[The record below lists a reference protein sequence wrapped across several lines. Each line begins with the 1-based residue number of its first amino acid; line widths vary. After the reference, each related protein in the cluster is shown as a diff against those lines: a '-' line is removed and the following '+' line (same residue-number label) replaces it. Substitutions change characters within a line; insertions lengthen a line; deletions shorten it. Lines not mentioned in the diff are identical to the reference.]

1 MAAQHIVRSGLSLRV
16 GNGQKIQIW
25 SDKWLPTPLTFKVSS
40 PNNFL
45 EDHARVSEL
54 IDCEN
59 GVWKAEL
66 VKSVFLPYEAET
78 ILGIT
83 ISAALPK
90 DLVVWNAMSK
100 GKFSVRSAYM
110 VAMNLCDH
118 PEIGSCS
125 NDGPIKNFWRKIWSL
140 QIPNK
145 VKHFAWRACKNIL
158 PCLSNLKRKGIMVD
172 DKCVLCGVE
181 GESTGHLFWDCTE
194 AAEVWKFTGF
204 FQSQH
209 TVQFQN
215 FIDLLWFLW
224 DTQQCSDDALSLAI
238 SIAWAMWTRRNQKR
252 NGKKFMTN
260 SLLVNLQSVNKLGSR
275 LLMLCSKSMWM
286 LQFSLLNVRVR

>member
-40 PNNFL
+40 PKNFL

-181 GESTGHLFWDCTE
+181 GESTGHFFWDCTE

-260 SLLVNLQSVNKLGSR
+260 SLLVNLQSVNKLGSH